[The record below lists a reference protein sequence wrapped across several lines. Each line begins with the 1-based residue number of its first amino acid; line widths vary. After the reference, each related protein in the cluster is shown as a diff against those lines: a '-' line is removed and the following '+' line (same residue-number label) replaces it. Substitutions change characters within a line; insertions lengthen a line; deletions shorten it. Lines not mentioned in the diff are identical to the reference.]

1 VLRSVADW
9 FLVSGL
15 VQFVESM
22 PVAEVL
28 ATEGTIQNFFRRHNP
43 SENGPY
49 GIAADVMDTYV
60 RSCGQSQNTIFGI
73 SITPTICLC
82 FQRATV

>member
-1 VLRSVADW
+1 MI
-9 FLVSGL
+9 FVSGL

-60 RSCGQSQNTIFGI
+60 RSCGQCEIIFFI
-73 SITPTICLC
+73 
-82 FQRATV
+82 

>member
-1 VLRSVADW
+1 
-9 FLVSGL
+9 
-15 VQFVESM
+15 M

-60 RSCGQSQNTIFGI
+60 RSCGQSQNNIFFVLLTIF
-73 SITPTICLC
+73 LC